1 MAKNIN
7 CRDCATAM
15 PRTAKFCPRCG
26 RVADSVSQSAAAPVV
41 NLATVKSPIPKLG
54 LLFLI
59 AMLLGP
65 TLALIGLYVG
75 SLKLLWCGA
84 GLIGF
89 VLILMLL
96 GIFM

>member
-1 MAKNIN
+1 MAKNIT

-26 RVADSVSQSAAAPVV
+26 RDADVSPRAAAPVV

-65 TLALIGLYVG
+65 ALALVGLYVG